1 MEIEK
6 INDRIEMDMQK
17 NTLLTEK
24 RYNTEKLLEELE
36 MNKEFPQ
43 LKQRVELERQIML
56 GEYPKSNL

>member
-1 MEIEK
+1 MDLMEIEK

-36 MNKEFPQ
+36 MNKEFP
-43 LKQRVELERQIML
+43 
-56 GEYPKSNL
+56 